1 MLLGEVEVVLAEAFR
16 IQTGVDVA
24 LEGEQR
30 LLGVLHGEF
39 GRPLGKARG
48 IEAGKLVGEVHQL
61 GDLRRGQFA
70 QLGDQLGGVRE
81 VLGQGVPRGHRRG
94 GVVER
99 LGGGNHHQHCGSP
112 LAVGRF

>member
-16 IQTGVDVA
+16 IQPRIDVA
-24 LEGEQR
+24 LEGEQG
-30 LLGVLHGEF
+30 LLGVLGGEC

-48 IEAGKLVGEVHQL
+48 VEAGELVGEMHQL

-70 QLGDQLGGVRE
+70 QLGDQLGGVLE
-81 VLGQGVPRGHRRG
+81 VLGQGVARGHRRG

-112 LAVGRF
+112 LAVRRF